1 MFLAVKE
8 ARKRVGFPDW
18 ERVSYRLDDDVEAE
32 GPGAEKVKSPAI
44 KNTEIRILD
53 NYEVDP
59 EYSFW
64 ENFPRRS
71 LPEQVSSRVNIKNF
85 KEEIELAKPKMSEM
99 EKKRADKV
107 IKSLSEGAD
116 TFLESVL
123 PPMNTKN
130 AKSAYENGAVL
141 TDTIATWIM
150 KGFVAGPFDFPP
162 VEGFCANP
170 LAAVV
175 RNGKVTLL
183 ENPAENN

>member
-1 MFLAVKE
+1 M
-8 ARKRVGFPDW
+8 
-18 ERVSYRLDDDVEAE
+18 
-32 GPGAEKVKSPAI
+32 
-44 KNTEIRILD
+44 
-53 NYEVDP
+53 
-59 EYSFW
+59 
-64 ENFPRRS
+64 
-71 LPEQVSSRVNIKNF
+71 
-85 KEEIELAKPKMSEM
+85 AKPKMSEM

-175 RNGKVTLL
+175 RNGKVRPVLNMSGPKGKSFNDSVNKDKMEKLHMGTAKKFSYTLL
-183 ENPAENN
+183 EAGENARFSKFDIKDAYKLVPAKVEDFRLQGFCWLGKYFVETQLTFTDEF